1 MKFFS
6 LLPTVC
12 LTALSGLSGALA
24 APTTNGTEDATVAVI
39 TQIQAITTTSGN
51 LNSLCNTLSITNI
64 FTVGPQIGITL
75 QSIVTSV
82 ITTTTQIV
90 QMGPS
95 PAPYPDAI
103 AVQIVSVLTNF
114 VKVHQLLLSTL
125 IGKEGFLVQFPFV
138 APIRLALVA
147 IEKCVD
153 AFAMALIKLIPTQSA
168 AAGTQITM
176 LKGSLT
182 VAIAKYN

>member
-6 LLPTVC
+6 LLPAVC
-12 LTALSGLSGALA
+12 LAALSGLSGALA

-51 LNSLCNTLSITNI
+51 LNTLCSTLSFANI
-64 FTVGPQIGITL
+64 VTVGPQIGITL

-82 ITTTTQIV
+82 ITATTQIV
-90 QMGPS
+90 QMGPR
-95 PAPYPDAI
+95 PTPYPDAVAI
-103 AVQIVSVLTNF
+103 QIVSVLTNF

-125 IGKEGFLVQFPFV
+125 IGKEGFLAQFAF
-138 APIRLALVA
+138 ATPIRLALVG
-147 IEKCVD
+147 IEKAVD
-153 AFAMALIKLIPTQSA
+153 AFAMGLIKLIPTQSA